1 MAKNTSKI
9 TFATRTTSP
18 DPKIMASV
26 KGAGP
31 DIAAFIESLGGIRC
45 RNPKELEVATDAIL
59 LEGRIRRTSRQ
70 LDALMRKARK
80 AGLFARQA
88 A

>member
-1 MAKNTSKI
+1 MAKNTSK
-9 TFATRTTSP
+9 TTSATETALP

-26 KGAGP
+26 KAVGT
-31 DIAAFIESLGGIRC
+31 DISAFVESLGGIRC